1 MSPGVVYT
9 PSADTLSAVRPSPY
23 EAHQTHRPVGPAGGK
38 RAGPTA
44 HPGGAVD
51 VTFEQDGEG
60 DKVTRV
66 YGPGVPI
73 GRDPISPTRGR

>member
-1 MSPGVVYT
+1 MSPAIVYT

-23 EAHQTHRPVGPAGGK
+23 EAHQAPQARRPRRGEAGW
-38 RAGPTA
+38 ADA
-44 HPGGAVD
+44 HPGGTVD
-51 VTFEQDGEG
+51 APFGRDGEG

-73 GRDPISPTRGR
+73 SRGPISPTRGR